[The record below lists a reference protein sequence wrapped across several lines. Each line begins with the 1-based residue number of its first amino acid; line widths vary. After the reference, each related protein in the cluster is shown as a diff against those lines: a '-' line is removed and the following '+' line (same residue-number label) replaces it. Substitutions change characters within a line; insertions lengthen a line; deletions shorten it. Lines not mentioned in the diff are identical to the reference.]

1 MNSKTNHEIVAVFA
15 IVVGILILVY
25 PLLVGYLA
33 GIFLVIFGIMELI
46 NRGMS

>member
-1 MNSKTNHEIVAVFA
+1 MNSNTNREIIGIVAI
-15 IVVGILILVY
+15 IVGVLILIY
-25 PLLVGYLA
+25 PLLVGYLV

>member
-1 MNSKTNHEIVAVFA
+1 MKSNTNHEIVAVIA

-33 GIFLVIFGIMELI
+33 GIFVIIFGIMELI
-46 NRGMS
+46 NRGMN

>member
-1 MNSKTNHEIVAVFA
+1 MNSKTNHEIVAVIA